1 MVSPRDWEA
10 LLRLGLDLYD
20 PADAALFVDGVRAAD
35 DAIAA
40 QERWGR
46 AAVSPSKRVRSP
58 L

>member
-1 MVSPRDWEA
+1 MVSPRDRAA

-40 QERWGR
+40 QER
-46 AAVSPSKRVRSP
+46 
-58 L
+58 